1 VSSLIL
7 VVPLPADNQR
17 SPFVA
22 GNEVVTSFELL
33 SAAQLAIER
42 AMIRLPLLLGIAL
55 FAAGPMI
62 LGYQAIGWLV
72 HGYWIG
78 MPLSAFWSWLGG
90 PYPGARLDGD
100 ELLYWL
106 FRQPLSAVS
115 VVTGAAVMLM
125 SRNRV

>member
-1 VSSLIL
+1 MDWLGRPRTPVGEAARF
-7 VVPLPADNQR
+7 LPA
-17 SPFVA
+17 PFRPLQ
-22 GNEVVTSFELL
+22 VV
-33 SAAQLAIER
+33 LAIER
-42 AMIRLPLLLGIAL
+42 AMVGLSVRLPFLLGIAL

-106 FRQPLSAVS
+106 FRQPLSVVS
-115 VVTGAAVMLM
+115 VVTGAAVIFM

>member
-1 VSSLIL
+1 V
-7 VVPLPADNQR
+7 
-17 SPFVA
+17 
-22 GNEVVTSFELL
+22 
-33 SAAQLAIER
+33 LAIER
-42 AMIRLPLLLGIAL
+42 SMVRLPVRLPFLLGIAL

-100 ELLYWL
+100 EPLYWL
-106 FRQPLSAVS
+106 FRQPSSVVS
-115 VVTGAAVMLM
+115 VVTGAAVIFM